1 MHHDGNGQCTMQI
14 KKNPSDLSQ
23 DLVVKS
29 LAAVL
34 KPADRGIPK
43 RAEVQSADIQ
53 G

>member
-14 KKNPSDLSQ
+14 KTSHLSQ
-23 DLVVKS
+23 GLAVKS

-34 KPADRGIPK
+34 KPADRDIPK